1 LFECILNHECIMGY
15 ECKLQHVGNVLVFV
29 FRN

>member
-1 LFECILNHECIMGY
+1 MGY
-15 ECKLQHVGNVLVFV
+15 ECKLQHVGNFLVFV